1 MKILPFRLRPARR
14 SGPNRVRQS
23 AATWLGARRETMTSG
38 RGRSRTA
45 EWREKVGDL
54 RRGGRSRER
63 RAQLARRT
71 LRRAASGTS
80 QRLRPLEGSRCQVH
94 GSHPVSNT
102 GPGARAKSLKRREPK
117 RASGRWRSKP
127 PPDGNE
133 LPRGAKPCRRL
144 VPAPVRFSGVLRVRA
159 MARRVTTSDES
170 RGSGRRRERQEGN
183 GRREA
188 LRLFGRRKL

>member
-14 SGPNRVRQS
+14 SGPNRARRS
-23 AATWLGARRETMTSG
+23 AATWLGARREPMTSG
-38 RGRSRTA
+38 RGCSRTA

-63 RAQLARRT
+63 AAQLARRYASE
-71 LRRAASGTS
+71 RRVRDEQTASVACRVRVRSAGELLGVT
-80 QRLRPLEGSRCQVH
+80 
-94 GSHPVSNT
+94 T
-102 GPGARAKSLKRREPK
+102 GPGARARSLERQKPR
-117 RASGRWRSKP
+117 RASGRRRSKP